1 MVGKDTKE
9 KRNKI
14 YDIGEKHKNRKYL
27 QCITRGLP
35 ETNIGRRRTSPIT
48 RIDKVEKKQLKRE
61 GKWRFIKYLNEKRKG
76 ETLPKSGLP

>member
-1 MVGKDTKE
+1 MTLG
-9 KRNKI
+9 RNIKT
-14 YDIGEKHKNRKYL
+14 ENTFSVL
-27 QCITRGLP
+27 QEDYQKPILEEEELP
-35 ETNIGRRRTSPIT
+35 PIT